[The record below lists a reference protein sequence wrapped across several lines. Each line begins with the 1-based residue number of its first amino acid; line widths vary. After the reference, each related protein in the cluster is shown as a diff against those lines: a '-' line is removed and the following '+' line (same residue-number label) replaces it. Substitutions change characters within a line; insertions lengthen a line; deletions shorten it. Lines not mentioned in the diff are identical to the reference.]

1 MENKFEYL
9 YENRGHRKNE
19 NVSMPR
25 KANVMR

>member
-9 YENRGHRKNE
+9 YENRGHRKNA

-25 KANVMR
+25 KGNVMR